1 MGKTIKSEMAGT
13 LLEVKVKPGDSVQ
26 KGQEVAV
33 VESMK
38 MEVPLLASDSG
49 TVQTVLKSAG
59 DFLNEGE
66 ALIELK

>member
-1 MGKTIKSEMAGT
+1 MAKIKSEMAGT
-13 LLEVKVKPGDSVQ
+13 VLEIKVKVGDTVT

-38 MEVPLLASDSG
+38 MEVPLQADVAG
-49 TVQTVLKSAG
+49 KVTKILKNAG

-66 ALIELK
+66 ALIELA